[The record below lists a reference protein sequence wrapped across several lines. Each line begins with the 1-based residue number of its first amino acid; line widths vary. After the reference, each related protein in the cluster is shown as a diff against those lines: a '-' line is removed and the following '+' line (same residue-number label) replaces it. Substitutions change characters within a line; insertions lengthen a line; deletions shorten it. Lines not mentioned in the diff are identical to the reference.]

1 MANISCSLLGLED
14 AWVAY
19 SFCKYDVNVLVNNY
33 ISPVEFLVWT
43 VLFTHILVVITD
55 GGSEDESSDRDKLL
69 LQTTGK
75 NQVN

>member
-1 MANISCSLLGLED
+1 M
-14 AWVAY
+14 
-19 SFCKYDVNVLVNNY
+19 LVNNY

-55 GGSEDESSDRDKLL
+55 GGSEHESSDTDLVLL
-69 LQTTGK
+69 TTGK